1 MTNRCASARD
11 QQGQAAIALVGA
23 IAAVFFAT
31 ALFAQFG
38 GAFVAKGRDQRT
50 ADLAALA
57 AAQQM
62 SRDYWRTFAPPTLP
76 NGLPNPAHL
85 TVASYRSRA
94 RKAAIKSVRANHA
107 RGVLDRIS
115 FSGNGTPTQ
124 VAVATER
131 DHRVEIP
138 GVDGTQSNVDARRV
152 KVRSRAVA
160 ELRFA
165 FADLPSPMPAS
176 GSGGGYSGPLAYRQ
190 GKPMRPDVAEAFDR
204 MAAAALRDGHS
215 LTVNSGFRSD
225 AEQARLYAQHPD
237 PKWVAP
243 PGTSLHRYGTELDL
257 GPPSAYGWLAA
268 NARSFGFVKRYA
280 WEPWHYG
287 FGANPRDVPA
297 QYEKGSYEP
306 KHGSFVGA
314 GGLPSWVPARYLPMI
329 VDAAQRHNVQPL
341 LLAAQLK
348 AESNFNPNAISPA
361 GAQGIA
367 QFMPG
372 TAHSVGLRDPFDPV
386 QAIDAQGKLMSAL
399 IRQFRSIPK
408 ALAAYNAGP
417 GAVQKYGGIPPFA
430 ETQTY
435 VAKILA
441 LMKGVGVELDDP
453 AFAGVDVTA
462 RVALVR

>member
-1 MTNRCASARD
+1 MGRRALTGEER
-11 QQGQAAIALVGA
+11 GQAAITLVGA
-23 IAAVFFAT
+23 VVAVFFAT

-38 GAFVAKGRDQRT
+38 GAFVAKGRDQRS

-62 SRDYWRTFAPPTLP
+62 ARDYWRTFAPPTLP

-85 TVASYRSRA
+85 SVGAYRSRA
-94 RKAAIKSVRANHA
+94 RSAAIMSVRANRA
-107 RGVLDRIS
+107 RDVLNRVS
-115 FSGNGTPTQ
+115 FSGSGTPTR
-124 VAVATER
+124 VAVKTER
-131 DHRVEIP
+131 DH
-138 GVDGTQSNVDARRV
+138 
-152 KVRSRAVA
+152 KVQIAGAGASATNDSARAVKIRA
-160 ELRFA
+160 EAVAQLRFS
-165 FADLPSPMPAS
+165 FGDLPNPMPAS
-176 GSGGGYSGPLAYRQ
+176 ATGGGYSGPLAYRQ

-204 MAAAALRDGHS
+204 LAAAARRDDHA

-225 AEQARLYAQHPD
+225 TEQARLFAQNPN

-257 GPPSAYGWLAA
+257 GPPSAYGWLAD
-268 NARSFGFVKRYA
+268 NARSFGFIKRYA

-297 QYEKGSYEP
+297 QYEKGSHEP
-306 KHGSFVGA
+306 DHGSFVGS
-314 GGLPSWVPARYLPMI
+314 GGFPAWVPERFRSMI
-329 VDAAQRHNVQPL
+329 ADAAQRHNVQSL

-348 AESNFNPNAISPA
+348 AESGFDPNAVSPA

-372 TAHSVGLRDPFDPV
+372 TARSVGLRDPFDPR
-386 QAIDAQGKLMSAL
+386 QAIDAQGKLMASL

-430 ETQTY
+430 ETQAY
-435 VAKILA
+435 VAKILS

-453 AFAGVDVTA
+453 AFAGVDVSA